1 MQKFYNSIMGLIG
14 GIALMSLNNSSIIN
28 ALQRFNQRIF
38 PSEGVNS
45 KSIIGL
51 IMEVYVRFYDLI
63 MLLSLIG
70 AVVTIIYALNIFR
83 LIIKGRKEKPSVS

>member
-28 ALQRFNQRIF
+28 ALDRFSRRLF
-38 PSEGVNS
+38 PTEGVDS
-45 KSIIGL
+45 KSIMGL

-63 MLLSLIG
+63 TFLSLIG
-70 AVVTIIYALNIFR
+70 AVITIVYALNIFR
-83 LIIKGRKEKPSVS
+83 LIIKNKKPSVS

>member
-1 MQKFYNSIMGLIG
+1 MQKFYSSIMGLIG

-28 ALQRFNQRIF
+28 ALERFNRRMF
-38 PSEGVNS
+38 PAEGVDS

-70 AVVTIIYALNIFR
+70 AVITIIYAINIFR
-83 LIIKGRKEKPSVS
+83 LIIKDRKQKPSVS